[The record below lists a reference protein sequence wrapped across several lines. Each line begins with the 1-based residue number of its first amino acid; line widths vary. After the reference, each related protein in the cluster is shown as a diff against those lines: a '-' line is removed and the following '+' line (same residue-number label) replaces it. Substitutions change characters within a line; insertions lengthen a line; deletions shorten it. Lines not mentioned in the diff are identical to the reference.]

1 MTATGLDVFDK
12 TLQSTH
18 AWLNEIGEAL
28 GPDKQRSYHA
38 LRAVLTSLRDRL
50 TVEQSAKLAA
60 ELPLLVRGIFY
71 DGFRPTDAPLPLRSQ
86 QEFVTLV
93 ASRFGNIGP
102 VNPRASCIAVFG
114 VLQRHLSRPMIDK
127 VKASLPQEIRALFQT
142 EAEGAG
148 PGPHRDDSLGP
159 GAHRDAGRNRSAGGE
174 SSVRDWGA
182 AISGQERHPH
192 IRPDKLS

>member
-1 MTATGLDVFDK
+1 MTTSGLDVFDK

-18 AWLNEIGEAL
+18 TWLNEIGEAL

-38 LRAVLTSLRDRL
+38 LHAVLTSLRDRL

-71 DGFRPTDAPLPLRSQ
+71 DGFRPTDVPLTLRSQ
-86 QEFVTLV
+86 AEFVTLV

-102 VNPRASCIAVFG
+102 VNPRASCLAVFN
-114 VLQRHLSRPMIDK
+114 VLQRHLSPPLIEK

-142 EAEGAG
+142 EADGRG
-148 PGPHRDDSLGP
+148 PGT
-159 GAHRDAGRNRSAGGE
+159 HRDASRNRSAGGE

-192 IRPDKLS
+192 IRPDRLS

>member
-102 VNPRASCIAVFG
+102 VNPRASCIAVFR

-142 EAEGAG
+142 EAEGA
-148 PGPHRDDSLGP
+148 GP